1 MERLTNEQLHSVESN
16 ASRSVG
22 RQYISNNQKM
32 SSKSIV
38 VYKTSKLRY
47 SFSFL
52 LTINNIIVR
61 RKFLSFLKSRKMN
74 GFLVV
79 LFIILSMII
88 GILVVNLTSPKPSMF
103 EFKIDLKLL
112 FSIVF
117 FRYDVS
123 TNFPTNNEKFH
134 CL

>member
-1 MERLTNEQLHSVESN
+1 
-16 ASRSVG
+16 
-22 RQYISNNQKM
+22 
-32 SSKSIV
+32 
-38 VYKTSKLRY
+38 
-47 SFSFL
+47 